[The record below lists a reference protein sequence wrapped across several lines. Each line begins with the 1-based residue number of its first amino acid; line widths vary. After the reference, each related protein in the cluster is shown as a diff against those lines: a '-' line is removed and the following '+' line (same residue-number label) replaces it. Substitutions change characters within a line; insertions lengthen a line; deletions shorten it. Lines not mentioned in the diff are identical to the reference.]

1 MTHDERISSYIDN
14 ELSSQEEQDFL
25 ISLAASDGLRRSF
38 RSELVLKN
46 VLHRDEAST
55 NPPRRLRAA
64 VFATLGLAATG
75 IAADNA
81 QASPAGSGFSQA
93 GSTAPRGIAQAG
105 STASRGLLKAL
116 FATKLNIL
124 ATVASLFVSALAGYG
139 VRTVTAPAPQVIEQS
154 SHAAAPSSM
163 VSPIQQVQPPVVNSQ
178 SSADRASIGSGTS
191 SQNHSATAKH
201 AKLATIMHNRIQ
213 DAESAKQPVSG
224 TVGDGA
230 VIMNPPV
237 VTKK

>member
-14 ELSSQEEQDFL
+14 ELSAQDEQDFL
-25 ISLAASDGLRRSF
+25 ISLAASDGLRKSF

-64 VFATLGLAATG
+64 VFAAVGLAATG
-75 IAADNA
+75 IAAENA
-81 QASPAGSGFSQA
+81 QASQAGSGFSQA
-93 GSTAPRGIAQAG
+93 GSAAPRGIVQ
-105 STASRGLLKAL
+105 STAPRGLLKAL

-139 VRTVTAPAPQVIEQS
+139 VRTVTAPAPQIIEQT
-154 SHAAAPSSM
+154 SHVAAPSSM
-163 VSPIQQVQPPVVNSQ
+163 VSPVQQVQPPVVISQ

-201 AKLATIMHNRIQ
+201 AKLATIMSKHIQ
-213 DAESAKQPVSG
+213 QAESAKSPVNG
-224 TVGDGA
+224 TVGGGTA
-230 VIMNPPV
+230 IMEPV
-237 VTKK
+237 KVEQKH